1 MSRSRRRG
9 SARYVAS
16 ETTAA
21 RARTGATRVNE
32 RPDLPTASPCRAPI
46 DRTGTDHEL
55 ALGRQPRR
63 TDVHLMELEVRER
76 TPVLID
82 DRGRDVHADQA
93 PQGPTP
99 AEGQEQ
105 LAVAAA
111 DIKDALERNVVGQ
124 LQDEAPAMKGSRRI
138 ADHVAPLRPA
148 ALVVDHAAAL
158 LRARQVQLLA
168 LRWRRAISTR
178 SAFASQRRTVSCDR

>member
-55 ALGRQPRR
+55 AA
-63 TDVHLMELEVRER
+63 EVARIQIEE
-76 TPVLID
+76 PLD
-82 DRGRDVHADQA
+82 EGRDR
-93 PQGPTP
+93 PRG
-99 AEGQEQ
+99 GG
-105 LAVAAA
+105 VAAA
-111 DIKDALERNVVGQ
+111 GEPSHARLGREVDQVLVRRVEREPPPPGSLGDEAGAPERRAQRLEREVPVMAHQPIDG
-124 LQDEAPAMKGSRRI
+124 EHSARR
-138 ADHVAPLRPA
+138 
-148 ALVVDHAAAL
+148 
-158 LRARQVQLLA
+158 
-168 LRWRRAISTR
+168 
-178 SAFASQRRTVSCDR
+178 